1 VTPAAILADRTALV
15 TGAGSGIGAA
25 IAEELARAGA
35 YVLVQ
40 DLRQDAAGTVA
51 EGIRGSG
58 GTAAAV
64 GGDVS
69 NPDDVAAIVDGLLTS
84 HGRVDQTS
92 PYDSPRMFAGGVA
105 NRAAM

>member
-1 VTPAAILADRTALV
+1 AVDDRRDVVGVADVAADR
-15 TGAGSGIGAA
+15 
-25 IAEELARAGA
+25 
-35 YVLVQ
+35 
-40 DLRQDAAGTVA
+40 
-51 EGIRGSG
+51 SG